1 MVNTTNSYKQYLKA
15 KRVIPLAS
23 QTFSKSYLF
32 FDPKKQ
38 PLFNNKGKN
47 QYIFDLDN
55 NKYLDL
61 INGLGSVSIGYSIK
75 TINNK
80 IINQLKRGITFSLS
94 SDLETVLA
102 DELTKI
108 IPSCEMVKFGK
119 NGTDV
124 NSAAIRLARYF
135 TGREHIAVCGY
146 HGWQDWYIVSTT
158 MNGGIPKKLK
168 NYTDYFKFNDINSL
182 KNLLKKKKYAA
193 VIIEPVSVDEPK
205 NNFLKEVKSL
215 CKKNGALLIFDEICS
230 GFRVDIGGAQKLYNT
245 IPDLSTFG
253 KGIANGMPLS
263 VLVGK
268 KRIMKNLSKI
278 FYSATFY

>member
-1 MVNTTNSYKQYLKA
+1 M
-15 KRVIPLAS
+15 
-23 QTFSKSYLF
+23 
-32 FDPKKQ
+32 
-38 PLFNNKGKN
+38 
-47 QYIFDLDN
+47 DN

-80 IINQLKRGITFSLS
+80 IIKQLKRGITFSLS

-205 NNFLKEVKSL
+205 NNFLKKSKAYI
-215 CKKNGALLIFDEICS
+215 KKWCS
-230 GFRVDIGGAQKLYNT
+230 TNF
-245 IPDLSTFG
+245 
-253 KGIANGMPLS
+253 
-263 VLVGK
+263 
-268 KRIMKNLSKI
+268 
-278 FYSATFY
+278 